1 MSFLSGLGAWLL
13 KTLLEWLYS
22 KAMTEATK
30 YEEQVKTDKERGAV
44 NEETVKK
51 YEDAT
56 DRAKRREAALAL
68 LNGTRT
74 P

>member
-1 MSFLSGLGAWLL
+1 MSFLSQIGAWFL
-13 KTLLEWLYS
+13 KVLLEWLYQ
-22 KAMTEATK
+22 KATLEAASYAEQLKTEK
-30 YEEQVKTDKERGAV
+30 EQESV

-51 YEDAT
+51 YQAAA